1 MARQS
6 KKQLGE
12 KSPFPKV
19 IKPMLA
25 TLMEK
30 PFNKPGWIY
39 ELKWDGYRVVAM
51 IQNGKIMLRSR
62 EAQDYTSRYPA
73 LAQALSSFKKE
84 MVLDGEVVVLDDNGQ
99 PDFNE
104 LQRYNGSQPL
114 LYYAFDLLWLDG
126 YSLLGLPLS
135 ERKQLLETLIQDD
148 SIVRY
153 SDHFEDGVALFDHVQ
168 SLGLEGIVAKK
179 NDSHYLPGKRVNS
192 WLKIKA
198 NKRQEFVIG
207 GWAESSSSQP
217 FKTLLFGYYEKGKLM
232 YVHHGGGG
240 FTYRQKQDFLV
251 ELKKHEIKKSP
262 FANADK
268 VDVDTPVHW
277 IKPVFVA
284 EFEISTKETRN
295 GFIRHPAIFKGLR
308 TDKDPRQVV
317 KETDTDVLPAK
328 DVPAVAKSN
337 PSKKSA
343 IPLSADSNWPGIL
356 SQRITSKET
365 FDIDGR
371 ELVLT
376 NVEKKLW
383 HDITKADLIQYYHIV
398 APFLLPHLQD
408 RPLSLHIKHISP
420 TAPGLYIK
428 DMEGRQPDWAT
439 IFTTERKH
447 KKKGKRNVID
457 YLVCQDEATLLY
469 LVNLGCIDINPWTS
483 RTSSPLHPD
492 YIVIDLDP
500 SDDDFS
506 KAIEAALASK
516 EFFSAHKLTAFVKT
530 SGKTG
535 MHMCLP
541 CSGFSFPEARKIAE
555 HICSEINH
563 MLPDTT
569 TTEVSISQRG
579 NKLYLD
585 PNQNDEADTIAAAYS
600 VRPYHLPTV
609 STPLEWKEVTRKLHP
624 HDFTIATIPPRLEKK
639 GDLFK
644 GVMDKRIALKN
655 NKALSVW
662 IYDL

>member
-1 MARQS
+1 VARQS

-19 IKPMLA
+19 VKPMLA
-25 TLMEK
+25 TLTAQ

-51 IQNGKIMLRSR
+51 IQNGKVVLRSR

-73 LAQALSSFKKE
+73 VAKALSTFKKD
-84 MVLDGEVVVLDDNGQ
+84 MVLDGEVVVLDDKGQ

-104 LQRYNGSQPL
+104 LQRYNGSQPIV
-114 LYYAFDLLWLDG
+114 YYAFDLLWLDG
-126 YSLLGLPLS
+126 YSMFSVPLL
-135 ERKQLLETLIQDD
+135 ERKQLLASLIPGDG
-148 SIVRY
+148 IVKY
-153 SDHFEDGVALFDHVQ
+153 SDHFDDGVTLFGHVQ
-168 SLGLEGIVAKK
+168 SLGLEGIIAKK
-179 NDSHYLPGKRVNS
+179 SDSNYLPGKRVNS

-207 GWAESSSSQP
+207 GWAESGSNQP
-217 FKTLLFGYYEKGKLM
+217 FKTLLFGHYENGRLH

-251 ELKKHEIKKSP
+251 ELKKYEIKKSP
-262 FANADK
+262 FVNAEK

-308 TDKDPRQVV
+308 TDKKPEQVV
-317 KETDTDVLPAK
+317 KENTAAVLPAN
-328 DVPAVAKSN
+328 DVAPAKKTRGAKQ
-337 PSKKSA
+337 PRIA
-343 IPLSADSNWPGIL
+343 LSEDSNWPEIL
-356 SQRITSKET
+356 SQKITSKET
-365 FDIDGR
+365 FNISGHD
-371 ELVLT
+371 LVLT

-383 HDITKADLIQYYHIV
+383 HEVTKADLIQYYHTV

-428 DMEGRQPDWAT
+428 DMEGRQPEWAT

-447 KKKGKRNVID
+447 KKKGKRDVID

-469 LVNLGCIDINPWTS
+469 LVNLGCIDINPWTA
-483 RTSSPLHPD
+483 RTTAPLQPD

-516 EFFSAHKLTAFVKT
+516 ECFNAHKLTAFVKT

-535 MHMCLP
+535 IHICIP
-541 CSGFSFPEARKIAE
+541 CSGFGFPEARKIAE
-555 HICSEINH
+555 HMCSEIH
-563 MLPDTT
+563 DMLPDITT
-569 TTEVSISQRG
+569 TAVSINLRG

-609 STPLEWKEVTRKLHP
+609 STPLAWKEVTRKLHP
-624 HDFTIATIPPRLEKK
+624 HDFTIATVPDRLEKK

-644 GVMDKRIALKN
+644 GVMDKKIALKN
-655 NKALSVW
+655 NKPLS
-662 IYDL
+662 DFL